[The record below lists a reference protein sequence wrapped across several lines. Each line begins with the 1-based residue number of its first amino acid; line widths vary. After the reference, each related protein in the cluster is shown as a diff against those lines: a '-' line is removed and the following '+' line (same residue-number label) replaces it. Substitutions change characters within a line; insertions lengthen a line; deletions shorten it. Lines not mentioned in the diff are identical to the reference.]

1 MVKVT
6 HHSHKINSWLLL
18 PLLFLPFGASAQNY
32 TLDPQ
37 HSYVEWHVDHFGFSS
52 PSGKWM
58 ANGKLEYDEKKL
70 KDSKV
75 EVKINVGEIV
85 TAIPELDKHLK
96 SKLFFDVAEF
106 PTATFVSNKVEVK
119 DNQINKVFGDLTV
132 RGITK
137 PVVLD
142 VKFNKKGQSPISD
155 KETLGF
161 SAKTTVN
168 RSDFGINTLLP
179 GLSDK
184 VNLDIEVEANMK

>member
-1 MVKVT
+1 MGVWMKRASLVM
-6 HHSHKINSWLLL
+6 L
-18 PLLFLPFGASAQNY
+18 PLLMLPFGVLGQNY

-37 HSYVEWHVDHFGFSS
+37 HSYVEWHIDHFGFST

-58 ANGKLEYDEKKL
+58 ANGKLVYDEKNL
-70 KDSKV
+70 QNSKV
-75 EVKINVGEIV
+75 EAKINVADIV

-119 DNQINKVFGDLTV
+119 DNQINKVLGNLTL
-132 RGITK
+132 RGVIK

-142 VKFNKKGQSPISD
+142 VKFNKKGPSPISD
-155 KETLGF
+155 KETVGF
-161 SAKTTVN
+161 SAKTTLK

-179 GLSDK
+179 GLSDN
-184 VNLDIEVEANMK
+184 VELNIEVEAN